1 MTTTTTTFDKGLK
14 LTKLE
19 RVDWYPFGFRVN
31 KLYFV
36 DWSARGK
43 FLLRS
48 GKVLFR
54 VDISD
59 DRIDVDLL
67 NDVGGWKSDKLF
79 ANNFPLNRFMKRL
92 IAGRCR
98 YGFSLGDINRLR
110 VLVSDFLKT
119 LK

>member
-1 MTTTTTTFDKGLK
+1 MTTTTATFDKGLK
-14 LTKLE
+14 LTKLA
-19 RVDWYPFGFRVN
+19 RVDWYPFGFRVD
-31 KLYFV
+31 KLYYI

-67 NDVGGWKSDKLF
+67 NDVGGRKADCYF
-79 ANNFPLNRFMKRL
+79 ANNFPLNRFCKRL

-98 YGFSLGDINRLR
+98 YGFSLGDIDRLR
-110 VLVSDFLKT
+110 VLMSDFLNT